1 MAVPTAAPDDTR
13 VHRTACPLDC
23 PDGCSLE
30 VTVEGDRITAIDA
43 VPAGEAD
50 NPLTDGWICR
60 KVRRMTRR
68 VHGPQR
74 LTTPLARTGAKG
86 AGEFAPISWD
96 DALDRVAAAIQDAI
110 TTDGPAS
117 VVPYLYNSSA
127 AVVAAAGLT
136 PLLFEAL
143 GTAEVDETICAATA
157 SEAWRLVLGTMASAD
172 PLDATHSDLVV
183 VWGANPSVSNS
194 HFGTLLEQ
202 QRRAGTR
209 VVVID
214 PRRTPLAGKADRHL
228 AVVPGTDVVLAFAVA
243 AELERLGGVDE
254 AFVAAHVE
262 GAEEYLAACR
272 AWPVD
277 RAAALCGV
285 PAEEITGLAA
295 DLAAAERP
303 LLRVGWGME
312 RNRNGGGA
320 HRAAMSL
327 WALAGAFGRP
337 GTGVV
342 GSTSPKESAT
352 GGIRTAVLGDAPPAE
367 GRRVVN
373 MNRLGAVLAGEGG
386 PVRVL
391 FVQGSNPAA
400 TCPGQ
405 AAVHAG
411 LARDDLFTVVHEQVL
426 TDTARFADLV
436 LPATTHFETD
446 DLVGGYGSYVVQ
458 DAPAVIPRVGESRTN
473 NELAHGL
480 AVRLGLDGDAFDPS
494 PERLTQALLF
504 GLPLPLRLQAEGFVQ
519 FADVWPAHDDGGA
532 PRARL
537 VATDAEVAAG
547 ADRVP
552 TYRDNDHEGGPL
564 TLLTPATNRTV
575 TSMFAEYDPPDP
587 AVRLHPDDAAARG
600 LAHGDPVVVSDG
612 RHEVHVPVAVGA
624 DVRPG
629 VAVMPKGMWCDA
641 TPEGLT
647 ANVFAPDT
655 LSDLAGGARFN
666 DARVEVRR
674 A

>member
-1 MAVPTAAPDDTR
+1 MAHTVKT
-13 VHRTACPLDC
+13 VRTACPLDC

-30 VTVEGDRITAIDA
+30 VSIDGDRITAIDA
-43 VPAGEAD
+43 VPAGEAA
-50 NPLTDGWICR
+50 NALTDGWICR
-60 KVRRMTRR
+60 KVRRMTQR

-74 LTTPLARTGAKG
+74 LTTPLARTGPKG

-96 DALDRVAAAIQDAI
+96 EALDRVAHAIASAMAE
-110 TTDGPAS
+110 DGPAS

-127 AVVAAAGLT
+127 AVLASAGLT

-157 SEAWRLVLGTMASAD
+157 SEAWRLVFGTMPSGD
-172 PLDATHSDLVV
+172 PLDVAHSDLVV
-183 VWGANPSVSNS
+183 VWGANPTVSNS
-194 HFGTLLEQ
+194 HLATLLEQ
-202 QRRAGTR
+202 RRRAGTR
-209 VVVID
+209 VVVVD

-228 AVVPGTDVVLAFAVA
+228 AVHPGTDVVLAFAVA
-243 AELERLGGVDE
+243 AELDRLDGVDA
-254 AFVAAHVE
+254 AFVTAHVE
-262 GAEEYLAACR
+262 GADEYLAACR
-272 AWPVD
+272 VWSVD
-277 RAAALCGV
+277 RAAEVCGI
-285 PAEEITGLAA
+285 PAADITGFARDIA
-295 DLAAAERP
+295 QAERP

-312 RNRNGGGA
+312 RNRNGGSA
-320 HRAAMSL
+320 HRAALSL

-352 GGIRTAVLGDAPPAE
+352 GGVRDAVLGKGFAGPD
-367 GRRVVN
+367 RRVVN

-400 TCPGQ
+400 TCPNQ
-405 AAVHAG
+405 ASVLDG
-411 LARDDLFTVVHEQVL
+411 LARDDLFTVVHDQVL
-426 TDTARFADLV
+426 TDTARFADVV
-436 LPATTHFETD
+436 LPATTHFEAD
-446 DLVGGYGSYVVQ
+446 DLVAGYGNYVVQ
-458 DAPAVIPRVGESRTN
+458 DAPAVIPPVGESRTN
-473 NELAHGL
+473 NQLAHGL
-480 AVRLGLDGDAFDPS
+480 ATRLGLDGEAFDPT
-494 PERLTQALLF
+494 PARLCDTLLSGF
-504 GLPLPLRLQAEGFVQ
+504 DLPLRLQAEGFVQ

-537 VATDAEVAAG
+537 VAPDPTVAAG

-552 TYRDNDHEGGPL
+552 IYRDNDHDGGPL
-564 TLLTPATNRTV
+564 TLLTPATNRTI

-600 LAHGDPVVVSDG
+600 LTHGDPVVVSDG
-612 RHEVHVPVAVGA
+612 HHEVHVPLAIDA
-624 DVRPG
+624 DVRTG
-629 VAVMPKGMWCDA
+629 VAVMPKGMWCEA
-641 TPEGLT
+641 TPEGFT

-666 DARVEVRR
+666 DARVEVRP

>member
-1 MAVPTAAPDDTR
+1 MALPTQTSATT
-13 VHRTACPLDC
+13 VRTACPLDC
-23 PDGCSLE
+23 PDGCSLD
-30 VTVEGDRITAIDA
+30 VTVEADRITAIDA
-43 VPAGEAD
+43 VPVGEAA
-50 NPLTDGWICR
+50 NALTDGWICR
-60 KVRRMTRR
+60 KVRRMTQR

-74 LTTPLARTGAKG
+74 LTTPLARTGPKG

-96 DALDRVAAAIQDAI
+96 DALDRIATAIATAI
-110 TTDGPAS
+110 AEDGPAS

-127 AVVAAAGLT
+127 AVLASAGLT

-157 SEAWRLVLGTMASAD
+157 SEAWRLVLGSMPSGD
-172 PLDATHSDLVV
+172 PLDVAHSDLVV
-183 VWGANPSVSNS
+183 IWGANPTVSNS
-194 HFGTLLEQ
+194 HLATLLEQ
-202 QRRAGTR
+202 RRRAGAR
-209 VVVID
+209 IVVVD
-214 PRRTPLAGKADRHL
+214 PRRTPLAGKAHRHL
-228 AVVPGTDVVLAFAVA
+228 ALLPGTDVVLALALS
-243 AELERLGGVDE
+243 AELERLGGVDT

-262 GAEEYLAACR
+262 GADEYLAACR
-272 AWPVD
+272 AWSVD
-277 RAAALCGV
+277 RAAEVCGI
-285 PAEEITGLAA
+285 PAADITGLARDIA
-295 DLAAAERP
+295 QAERP

-312 RNRNGGGA
+312 RNRNGGSA
-320 HRAAMSL
+320 HRAALSL

-352 GGIRTAVLGDAPPAE
+352 GGVRDAVLGKGFAGPD
-367 GRRVVN
+367 RRVVN

-400 TCPGQ
+400 TCPNQ
-405 AAVHAG
+405 ESVLDG
-411 LARDDLFTVVHEQVL
+411 LARDDLFTVVHDQVL
-426 TDTARFADLV
+426 TDTARFADVV
-436 LPATTHFETD
+436 LPATTHFEAD
-446 DLVGGYGSYVVQ
+446 DLVAGYGNYVVQ
-458 DAPAVIPRVGESRTN
+458 DAPAVIPPVGESRTN

-480 AVRLGLDGDAFDPS
+480 AVRLGLEDDAFDPA
-494 PERLTQALLF
+494 PARLRDVLLS

-519 FADVWPAHDDGGA
+519 FADVWPAHADGGA
-532 PRARL
+532 PTARL

-547 ADRVP
+547 ADRLP
-552 TYRDNDHEGGPL
+552 TYRDNDAVGGPL
-564 TLLTPATNRTV
+564 TLLTPATNRTI

-587 AVRLHPDDAAARG
+587 AVRIHPDDAAARG
-600 LAHGDPVVVSDG
+600 LAAGDAVVVTNG
-612 RHEVHVPVAVGA
+612 RHEVHVPLAIGS

-629 VAVMPKGMWCDA
+629 VAVMPKGLWCTA
-641 TPEGLT
+641 TPEGWT
-647 ANVFAPDT
+647 ANVFAPDS

>member
-1 MAVPTAAPDDTR
+1 MAVPTAAPDDAR

-30 VTVEGDRITAIDA
+30 VTVVGERITAIDA

-74 LTTPLARTGAKG
+74 LTSPLVRTGPKG
-86 AGEFAPISWD
+86 SGGFAPISWD
-96 DALDRVAAAIQDAI
+96 DALDRMAAAIQEAI
-110 TTDGPAS
+110 ATDGPAS

-143 GTAEVDETICAATA
+143 GTAEVHDTICAATA

-172 PLDATHSDLVV
+172 PLDAAHSDLVV

-262 GAEEYLAACR
+262 GADEYLAACR

-411 LARDDLFTVVHEQVL
+411 LAREDLFTVVHEQVL

-458 DAPAVIPRVGESRTN
+458 DAPAVIPRVGESRSN

-494 PERLTQALLF
+494 PERLKQALLF

-519 FADVWPAHDDGGA
+519 FADVWPAHADGGA

-587 AVRLHPDDAAARG
+587 AVRLHPDDAARG
-600 LAHGDPVVVSDG
+600 LTHGDPVVVSDG
-612 RHEVHVPVAVGA
+612 RHEVHVPVAVGT

-629 VAVMPKGMWCDA
+629 VAAMPKGMWCEA